1 MLHEL
6 QEPTP
11 LHDVHPLRPPK
22 PLSEPGEEWRAVPFP
37 QFSDLYEVSSL
48 GRVRSCGRGSWK
60 LIRPWRDGKG
70 YLCVQLYSDGRA
82 VRHWVANL
90 VLLAFHGPRPDGHQ
104 INHIDGN
111 RENNSIDHLEFCT
124 ASENMKHA
132 CRMGLKRN
140 DGQHNAAAKLG
151 RAEVIAIGM
160 NYLVGDSIAELAR
173 QFGVSYDTVRLIVK
187 DKTWKGV

>member
-1 MLHEL
+1 
-6 QEPTP
+6 
-11 LHDVHPLRPPK
+11 
-22 PLSEPGEEWRAVPFP
+22 
-37 QFSDLYEVSSL
+37 
-48 GRVRSCGRGSWK
+48 
-60 LIRPWRDGKG
+60 
-70 YLCVQLYSDGRA
+70 
-82 VRHWVANL
+82 
-90 VLLAFHGPRPDGHQ
+90 
-104 INHIDGN
+104 
-111 RENNSIDHLEFCT
+111 
-124 ASENMKHA
+124 MKHA